1 MESTSMAKPENL
13 AKNDFCIRNY
23 DGILVSDPFL
33 TLKKNQIRMVSVEK
47 DKAILKGRGIGSGSL
62 TIIYHG
68 PIGDLVTSDQGVLFF
83 GKMWDTVVEVVTKL
97 ITELFGGGGGSESG
111 GSGSGSGGSGGGSG
125 GNTGGSGGCPNVTVN
140 VNGTVGGITINCGG
154 GGGAGGPA

>member
-1 MESTSMAKPENL
+1 MAKPENL
-13 AKNDFCIRNY
+13 AKSDFCIRNY
-23 DGILVSDPFL
+23 DGVLVSDPFL
-33 TLKKNQIRMVSVEK
+33 THKKNQIRMVSVEK

-111 GSGSGSGGSGGGSG
+111 GSGSGGSGGGSG